1 MKKWLLSMIA
11 FCCLISLSGCTSTK
25 QKNEEKINM
34 TVFTVS
40 TCSNCKAFKEYA
52 IPALENEFGDQLVL
66 TIKDLDEDENGA
78 LYDQITGQLAD
89 YDTVYS
95 RMVPFIVV
103 EGYFA
108 VLAYNKGEETALIS
122 DIKAARDGKPLGDT
136 LSNGRWLF
144 KE

>member
-1 MKKWLLSMIA
+1 MKKWLLSIVA
-11 FCCLISLSGCTSTK
+11 LCCLVSLSGCTSAPAE
-25 QKNEEKINM
+25 N
-34 TVFTVS
+34 
-40 TCSNCKAFKEYA
+40 
-52 IPALENEFGDQLVL
+52 ALENEFGDQLVL
-66 TIKDLDEDENGA
+66 TLKDLDDDENGA
-78 LYDQITGQLAD
+78 LYDEITSQLVD

-103 EGYFA
+103 EDYFA

>member
-1 MKKWLLSMIA
+1 MKKWLLSIVA
-11 FCCLISLSGCTSTK
+11 LCCLVSLSGCTSAPVE
-25 QKNEEKINM
+25 NEEKINI

-66 TIKDLDEDENGA
+66 TLKDLDDDENGA
-78 LYDQITGQLAD
+78 LYDEITSQLVD

-103 EGYFA
+103 EDYFA